1 MMASF
6 TRDDYK
12 RIYDNAKYIYSQSRL
27 PDVRRKAR
35 EMAMMAEDA
44 IGQVDPQPAETWKD

>member
-1 MMASF
+1 MASF

-12 RIYDNAKYIYSQSRL
+12 RIYDNAKYIHAQSRL